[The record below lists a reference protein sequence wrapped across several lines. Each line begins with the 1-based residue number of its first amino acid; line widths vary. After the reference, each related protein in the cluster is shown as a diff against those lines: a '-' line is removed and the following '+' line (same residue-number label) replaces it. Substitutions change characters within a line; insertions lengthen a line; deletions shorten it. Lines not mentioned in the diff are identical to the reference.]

1 MKPPSAH
8 LDHILGIVKRS
19 EPNRAERSDWVVK
32 SKLDILGGRGGGA
45 NCCKLCELI
54 EEL

>member
-32 SKLDILGGRGGGA
+32 SKLDILGGA